1 MLRASRPLADGA
13 SQRRSLVRRF
23 AQLDGWQRGENKKF
37 DAFVEHKRKEREFE
51 EFDQRVERAYLLA
64 LKDHKAE
71 IWNGVKRKL
80 ARTNTKYTPTVLMET
95 NRAIDERSR
104 WLRDVFAQIDSDYRS
119 NDETRQ
125 ATAAADL
132 TKALRSSSSDFMA
145 HAYDQKAQQR
155 RMGEKEKMQME
166 AELAADE
173 LPDISEDEAN
183 RYANLKPR
191 MASIEA
197 ALKEKYGLAGHR
209 HWEQLQSIKDAEYV
223 DKLDRAAEKYKE
235 LLAQHDA
242 YEESTESHA
251 SKRLI
256 ARIHEGQVR
265 FQTAMELEEE
275 RLKLIDAK
283 ESMDKERYEEQ
294 KQRRRA
300 ALLRAADWRDE
311 GMSEAAIAQRL
322 KQETFD
328 RIVQGYAAKGAQ
340 QKDTTVAKKKAFLT
354 IVDEMEARFEADD
367 GTRAMQDGSQRKMSS
382 DAKQELDKILSEA
395 DTLARDRAHAAAVEK
410 EERAAAAQKEETAR
424 HGSGERP
431 QSARKEARS
440 VGYRQRGHVERSLP
454 GGAPGPPRRTRD
466 VLSRLRAHAALESA
480 PRPQASHEAGRQ
492 LERQLQPIR
501 QDLQAPGRGVHG
513 VRLGHEQDVDP
524 QPGRRPQEL
533 VRAGRRRL
541 RAQGQGDGPDRHVLR
556 AQGRPRPA
564 LDRPALLQAGHP
576 RGHEQGGERDARG
589 LPEGQCTAVDSA
601 VGNGGP
607 RATGVTT

>member
-1 MLRASRPLADGA
+1 
-13 SQRRSLVRRF
+13 VRRF

-173 LPDISEDEAN
+173 MPDISEDEAN

-395 DTLARDRAHAAAVEK
+395 DTLARDRAHAAVVEK
-410 EERAAAAQKEETAR
+410 EERAAAAQKRKPRDMAPAKGPNLQEKKRALWDIVNEDTWNDPFLVVHQARLDARATYSHVYAHTQPWNLRLGPKHLMKQGDSSNVSSNQSGKIYKRPGEEYMAYGWGMNKMLI
-424 HGSGERP
+424 HNLDDDPKNSYVQDGDGF
-431 QSARKEARS
+431 ARKDKET
-440 VGYRQRGHVERSLP
+440 GQIDMFYERK
-454 GGAPGPPRRTRD
+454 
-466 VLSRLRAHAALESA
+466 
-480 PRPQASHEAGRQ
+480 AGR
-492 LERQLQPIR
+492 
-501 QDLQAPGRGVHG
+501 G
-513 VRLGHEQDVDP
+513 
-524 QPGRRPQEL
+524 
-533 VRAGRRRL
+533 L
-541 RAQGQGDGPDRHVLR
+541 RW
-556 AQGRPRPA
+556 
-564 LDRPALLQAGHP
+564 
-576 RGHEQGGERDARG
+576 
-589 LPEGQCTAVDSA
+589 T
-601 VGNGGP
+601 GP
-607 RATGVTT
+607 RFYKLGIHEDMSKEESEMPAGYPKANATRWTPPSGTAGPAPQG